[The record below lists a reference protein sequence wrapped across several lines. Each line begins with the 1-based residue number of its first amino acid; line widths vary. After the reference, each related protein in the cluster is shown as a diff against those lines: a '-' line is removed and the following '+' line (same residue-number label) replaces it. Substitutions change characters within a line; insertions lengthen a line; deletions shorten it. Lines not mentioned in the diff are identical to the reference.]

1 VHLADVEKVPM
12 INMAGDDH
20 SYVTIWG
27 WLLGLLIAGV
37 FVFTLHLAT
46 VTLLF
51 IIFGVAA
58 IKAILVVR
66 NYMHL
71 KAEHVLI
78 YAIAG
83 IPILLVIGM
92 LLALIPDIV
101 FHR

>member
-1 VHLADVEKVPM
+1 
-12 INMAGDDH
+12 MANTGNDDRL
-20 SYVTIWG
+20 YITIWG

-37 FVFTLHLAT
+37 LVFTLHLAT
-46 VTLLF
+46 IPLLVL
-51 IIFGVAA
+51 IFTVAV
-58 IKAILVVR
+58 IKAALVIR

-83 IPILLVIGM
+83 IPVLLILGM
-92 LLALIPDIV
+92 ALMLIPDIV